1 MTIPAPA
8 AAPATA
14 RLLVPASALLWG
26 LQVALLSPA
35 LAIILATL
43 YDATTADIGWS
54 LAVYNAGGFLAS
66 LLIPAWAD
74 RNRTYLQILLGCGV
88 LTIALAGVLATA
100 SSLPPATVALVV
112 LGGPAGLGTTMLFA
126 HLRDAGTTTSRI
138 VGTRAIVSVA
148 WVGGPPLAT
157 LIIGW
162 AGGRGILAA
171 LVVIAVLNIATTAAM
186 MARRGR
192 PERLATP
199 SSPARTPGDAPARPV
214 SGRAAT
220 ILVVAA
226 FVLFQA
232 TNATAMSFLTLYVS
246 GTVGLAILWGGI
258 TLGVAAALEVPALII
273 IGRLGDRIPHLRLVA
288 VGAIAGV
295 AYYIG
300 LAAVTEPILLLALQ
314 PLNAIS
320 FAAISGIG
328 LALFQDLIPGA
339 GASTGLYMNTRRIGA
354 VVSGPIIALGALP
367 PLGHRGV
374 FLACA
379 LLTLAGLGLVHAAR
393 RASPARASAP
403 ADG

>member
-66 LLIPAWAD
+66 LLIPVWAD

-339 GASTGLYMNTRRIGA
+339 GASTGLYMNTRRIGV